1 MSRRKDTGDGREEK
15 EEEKRE
21 GAEGGEKY
29 LYVGGSECWPLAP
42 NQEGQG
48 PVPSEMTR
56 YRAVF
61 CRIESGPCRYL
72 PIAEIF
78 FLTIANWYVYGAK
91 WPFFNQR
98 EFVHIKKNI
107 YRI

>member
-1 MSRRKDTGDGREEK
+1 MQQKREERDECQEERTLGDGREEK

-48 PVPSEMTR
+48 PVTFEMTP
-56 YRAVF
+56 YGLVF

-72 PIAEIF
+72 PIAEFF
-78 FLTIANWYVYGAK
+78 FLFTIANRAEWS
-91 WPFFNQR
+91 FF
-98 EFVHIKKNI
+98 
-107 YRI
+107 

>member
-48 PVPSEMTR
+48 PVPFEMTR
-56 YRAVF
+56 YCPVF
-61 CRIESGPCRYL
+61 CRIASGSCRYL
-72 PIAEIF
+72 PIAEFFF
-78 FLTIANWYVYGAK
+78 FLYDRQLDWQWRRVAILLIGKRWIIT
-91 WPFFNQR
+91 
-98 EFVHIKKNI
+98 
-107 YRI
+107 

>member
-1 MSRRKDTGDGREEK
+1 MQQKREERDECQEERTPGDGREEK

-48 PVPSEMTR
+48 PVPFEMTL
-56 YRAVF
+56 YGLVF

-72 PIAEIF
+72 PIAEF
-78 FLTIANWYVYGAK
+78 FFFTIANRAE
-91 WPFFNQR
+91 WPFL
-98 EFVHIKKNI
+98 
-107 YRI
+107 